1 MKSLFAFF
9 RNICLTVALT
19 SGLVACQHEM
29 QMQPPVELQPEPV
42 NLTFT
47 MALPKATVS
56 TRFGYA
62 DVDGNWE
69 NATGW
74 SDWDKLVD
82 GRMFYRVTVFLID
95 SDNRL
100 VGFRDLYKG
109 NDHLCEHN
117 GFLDADGNV
126 DTGLEF
132 GEKVRVSFRYDH
144 PKHGEVERLHRGRY
158 RLMAVAN
165 YSKYEDLLTNLRV
178 GYQANLT
185 AFADLVKDI
194 EEDFI
199 NNKNN
204 VGIANFTAAN
214 YPGFF
219 NARLDAGDDRI
230 CPQSPQPLTLV
241 MDVDLQP
248 GDNEVEGE
256 LVRTYSRIRIEVE
269 NNASHEEEDLE
280 LTVANLAFSNNF
292 AQRYAYLFCDPNDED
307 RNYTDMGRGAMTITS
322 DEAITPFVANTK
334 ISELDADNVT
344 NDNDKIIFDAYI
356 LESKDETNDYTY
368 TLNLKYEGCEET
380 TMTYRRKNTTAITTR
395 DGVYTNYANGS
406 HYFLIRSYNTNYY
419 LRTDDDNT
427 KIETTNN
434 PTLTGVL
441 DESLVWELERSGDNQ
456 YYIKNARDGFY
467 VGAPTTGEIPLTS
480 TSQTFATVFT
490 LSENTAL
497 RIGNGNEYYWGQNSG
512 TVYGGS
518 WPNNN
523 NQKNRFR
530 FQFYPITANSST
542 SSPQTQ
548 EEIILKTIDPETAQV
563 SEVTNIKRNDFVNV
577 LVTVSYTPTSNNGY
591 FTFEVAPWVK
601 KHDNYIEYE

>member
-1 MKSLFAFF
+1 MKSLFAFL

-56 TRFGYA
+56 TRVGYA

-117 GFLDADGNV
+117 GFLDANGNV

-144 PKHGEVERLHRGRY
+144 PKHGEIERLHRGRY

-178 GYQANLT
+178 GYQDNLT

-199 NNKNN
+199 KNENNEGN
-204 VGIANFTAAN
+204 VGIANFTTAAK
-214 YPGFF
+214 YSGFF

-241 MDVDLQP
+241 TDVDLQP
-248 GDNEVEGE
+248 GDNEVESE

-269 NNASHEEEDLE
+269 NNASHEDENLE
-280 LTVANLAFSNNF
+280 LTVKSLTFPYDNF
-292 AQRYAYLFCDPNDED
+292 AQRYAYLFSDPDDED
-307 RNYTDMGRGAMTITS
+307 RNYADGMSRGAMDLASSNAIVPFSEAVTIAELNT
-322 DEAITPFVANTK
+322 ANP
-334 ISELDADNVT
+334 SV
-344 NDNDKIIFDAYI
+344 DNDKVIFDAYI

-368 TLNLKYEGCEET
+368 TLGLEYTECEEDVT
-380 TMTYRRKNTTAITTR
+380 TYTTTPTPITAY
-395 DGVYTNYANGS
+395 GNLTNGG
-406 HYFLIRSYNTNYY
+406 YY
-419 LRTDDDNT
+419 LIKRNNMNQYLAAGTNSVT
-427 KIETTNN
+427 VETSASVPTN
-434 PTLTGVL
+434 P
-441 DESLVWELERSGDNQ
+441 DETMVWQLERYNNNNDR
-456 YYIKNARDGFY
+456 YYIKT
-467 VGAPTTGEIPLTS
+467 VGTTSYYMLNPS
-480 TSQTFATVFT
+480 TSDITLGATKGSYFTFSNSDSKIRMRSSGDGQRYITIDNVAKGSSWANRGDNNPRLFYFYSVTKGTAT
-490 LSENTAL
+490 TAP
-497 RIGNGNEYYWGQNSG
+497 SK
-512 TVYGGS
+512 T
-518 WPNNN
+518 
-523 NQKNRFR
+523 
-530 FQFYPITANSST
+530 
-542 SSPQTQ
+542 
-548 EEIILKTIDPETAQV
+548 EEIVLKTIDPETAQV
-563 SEVTNIKRNDFVNV
+563 SKVTNIKRNDFVNV

-591 FTFEVAPWVK
+591 FTFEAKPWVK
-601 KHDNYIEYE
+601 KTENYITYE

>member
-1 MKSLFAFF
+1 MKSLFTFL
-9 RNICLTVALT
+9 RRVCLTAALT
-19 SGLVACQHEM
+19 SGLAACQHEA
-29 QMQPPVELQPEPV
+29 QMQPPAGLQSEPAS
-42 NLTFT
+42 LTFT
-47 MALPKATVS
+47 VTLPKATVS
-56 TRFGYA
+56 TRTGYA
-62 DVDGNWE
+62 DVDSDWE

-82 GRMFYRVTVFLID
+82 GRMFYRITVFLID

-126 DTGLEF
+126 NTGLEF

-178 GYQANLT
+178 GYQDNLT
-185 AFADLVKDI
+185 AFSNRVKDL
-194 EEDFI
+194 EEEFVND
-199 NNKNN
+199 KGD
-204 VGIANFTAAN
+204 VGIENFTMAN
-214 YPGFF
+214 YPDFF

-256 LVRTYSRIRIEVE
+256 LVRTYSRVRIEVE

-280 LTVANLAFSNNF
+280 LTVANLTFSNNF
-292 AQRYAYLFCDPNDED
+292 AQRYAYLFSDPDDED

-322 DEAITPFVANTK
+322 AEAITPFIASTK
-334 ISELDADNVT
+334 ISELDADASS
-344 NDNDKIIFDAYI
+344 NDNDKVVFDAYI
-356 LESKDETNDYTY
+356 LESKDEVNDYTY
-368 TLNLKYEGCEET
+368 TLDLRYEGCEET
-380 TMTYRRKNTTAITTR
+380 TTVVTYTAENTAITDYGDLTDR
-395 DGVYTNYANGS
+395 GYY
-406 HYFLIRSYNTNYY
+406 LIRRNDNNQYLTAGINTVGVITENEIP
-419 LRTDDDNT
+419 TAPE
-427 KIETTNN
+427 ET
-434 PTLTGVL
+434 
-441 DESLVWELERSGDNQ
+441 LVWQLERNNRDSR
-456 YYIKNARDGFY
+456 YYIKTTGKTAYYMLN
-467 VGAPTTGEIPLTS
+467 PTTTEITLGATKGAYF
-480 TSQTFATVFT
+480 TF
-490 LSENTAL
+490 SNSDSKI
-497 RIGNGNEYYWGQNSG
+497 RMQSSGNGGRYITIAGNAE
-512 TVYGGS
+512 GS
-518 WPNNN
+518 DWTTGRNANNN
-523 NQKNRFR
+523 PRL
-530 FQFYPITANSST
+530 FYFYEVTRAEKETTI
-542 SSPQTQ
+542 SPQKQ

-577 LVTVSYTPTSNNGY
+577 LVTVSYTPTSDNGY